1 MTATALP
8 VRVTV
13 NGRRHESTVEAA
25 TTLVDFLRG
34 DLGLTGTK
42 VGCDGGECGA
52 CTVLLDGVPV
62 PSCLVLAVET
72 DGRAVTTI
80 EHPDDPRLGAL
91 AGAFVAAAGLQCGF
105 CTPGM
110 IMAAHPLPA
119 DADDATIRAAL
130 AGNLCRC
137 TGYVKIVAAV
147 RRAGRRSVGGRR

>member
-1 MTATALP
+1 MTATTVE

-13 NGRRHESTVEAA
+13 NGRRHQRAVAAA
-25 TTLVDFLRG
+25 TTLVDFLRT

-62 PSCLVLAVET
+62 LGCLVLAVET

-80 EHPDDPRLGAL
+80 EHPDDRRLRAL
-91 AGAFVAAAGLQCGF
+91 ADAFVAEAGLQCGY

-110 IMAAHPLPA
+110 IMAAHPLSA
-119 DADDATIRAAL
+119 DADADAIRAAL

-137 TGYVKIVAAV
+137 TGYVKIVRAV
-147 RRAGRRSVGGRR
+147 QRAGRTRGR

>member
-1 MTATALP
+1 MTATD
-8 VRVTV
+8 VRVRVVV
-13 NGRRHESTVEAA
+13 NGQRHERTVAAA

-62 PSCLVLAVET
+62 LSCLVLAAET

-80 EHPDDPRLGAL
+80 EQRDDPRLAAL
-91 AGAFVAAAGLQCGF
+91 ADAFVAEAALQCGY

-119 DADDATIRAAL
+119 DADSPTIRAAL

-137 TGYVKIVAAV
+137 TGYAKIVAAV
-147 RRAGRRSVGGRR
+147 QRAGRARGR